1 MIYGSIDAAR
11 RNVGYALRVL
21 GRTPGLTLTVVV
33 TLALGI
39 GASSAVFTTVNAV
52 LLEPLPFPDADRLV
66 SVRQTRERAT
76 VANVAPIRLEEWNE
90 RNTTFEALMGYTT
103 QDAADTTADVPES
116 IRVAGVSPRL
126 IEVWG
131 IEPILGRR
139 FVAADHEAGAASVA
153 LIGESLWERR
163 FNRNPNVIGRI
174 IGAGDETAE
183 IVGVMPESF
192 AFPDADVEVW
202 AATTYE
208 PFVLGRNNAWFTSF
222 GRLKPGVTVEQAQA
236 DLRRVQAALAEQYPN
251 TDGALGVDVVA
262 LQTAT
267 VGRVRGSLWLLFGAV
282 SVLLLI
288 ACTNIASLLLARGA
302 ERQPQLAVRLA
313 LGASKASLVT
323 QMLAET
329 AILAVAGAGLG
340 LLVAEGV
347 TLGFRA
353 LAPNFPRLDDIAV
366 SFTTLLFTGAL
377 VVAVTLLCGL
387 APAIQNA
394 RAMNARMILETSRAQ
409 VSRRHS
415 LHWTFIGVQVALS
428 VALLAGAG
436 LLIRSFHQLSRVDVG
451 FDSANVLT
459 FRITGSFAESFESRV
474 QGVERMLEELAAL
487 PGVEGTAASSP
498 VPGVRNDGSGFQ
510 FGAGE
515 WLLADGSDPDVR
527 RIAEQRVVS
536 PSYFATMAIPMLAGE
551 PCRRQSAD
559 VIPELVVSQLFA
571 SRYLSGRAPVG
582 LVLQTPGG
590 SQQRIVGVAGNA
602 REFGL
607 DREPVPT
614 TYNCGTAVA
623 YPPLA
628 LLVRTTNDPMTM
640 VNAVRRRLAE
650 LEPQRSIYDVVPLAQ
665 RIGNEY
671 SADRLRTAV
680 TALFAGAALL
690 LVSLGV
696 YGTLSYVVSL
706 RRREIGLRV
715 ALGAVRSGITSHYL
729 RKAMKVVAIACVAGL
744 ALAFGVAR
752 GLATMLYGISPTDPA
767 TLTSVVVIVLIV
779 AGAAAVVPA
788 VRASRVDPM
797 TALREE

>member
-1 MIYGSIDAAR
+1 MIRGSIDAVS

-21 GRTPGLTLTVVV
+21 ARTPALTLTVVL
-33 TLALGI
+33 TLAVGI
-39 GASSAVFTTVNAV
+39 GASSAVFTAINAV

-66 SVRQTRERAT
+66 SVRQTRENAT
-76 VANVAPIRLEEWNE
+76 VANVAPVRLEEWNE
-90 RNTTFEALMGYTT
+90 RNSTFEALMGYTT
-103 QDAADTTADVPES
+103 QDAADTSADVPES

-139 FVAADHEAGAASVA
+139 FVAADHEAGAAPVA

-163 FNRNPNVIGRI
+163 FNRDPNVIGEI
-174 IGAGDETAE
+174 ISSGDQTAE
-183 IVGVMPESF
+183 IVGVMPSTF

-202 AATTYE
+202 GATTYA
-208 PFVLGRNNAWFTSF
+208 PFVLARFNAWYTSF

-236 DLRRVQAALAEQYPN
+236 DLRRIQAGLAEQYPD
-251 TDGALGVDVVA
+251 TDRVIGVDVVS
-262 LQTAT
+262 LKTTT
-267 VGRVRGSLWLLFGAV
+267 VGSVRGSLWLIFGAV

-288 ACTNIASLLLARGA
+288 ACTNIASLLLARAA
-302 ERQPQLAVRLA
+302 ERQPQVAVRLA
-313 LGASKASLVT
+313 LGASRASIAG
-323 QMLAET
+323 QMLTET
-329 AILAVAGAGLG
+329 ATLAVVGAGLG
-340 LLVAEGV
+340 LLVANGV

-353 LAPNFPRLDDIAV
+353 LAPNFPRLDAIAV
-366 SFTTLLFTGAL
+366 SDTTLLFTGAL

-394 RAMNARMILETSRAQ
+394 RATSARAILETSRSQ

-436 LLIRSFHQLSRVDVG
+436 LLIRSFQELSRVDTG
-451 FDSANVLT
+451 FDPTNVLT
-459 FRITGSFAESFESRV
+459 FKITGSFAESFESRV

-498 VPGVRNDGSGFQ
+498 VPGVLNDGSGFQ
-510 FGAGE
+510 FGATE
-515 WLLADGSDPDVR
+515 WQLADGGDPDMPA
-527 RIAEQRVVS
+527 IAEQRVVS
-536 PSYFATMAIPMLAGE
+536 PSYFATMAIPMLAGQT
-551 PCRRQSAD
+551 CRRQAAD
-559 VIPELVVSQLFA
+559 AIPEIVINQAFA
-571 SRYLSGRAPVG
+571 SRYLAGRPPIG
-582 LVLQTPGG
+582 SLLRTPGG
-590 SQQRIVGVAGNA
+590 NPSRIVGVAGNA
-602 REFGL
+602 RDFGL

-640 VNAVRRRLAE
+640 VNTVRRRLAE
-650 LEPQRSIYDVVPLAQ
+650 IEPQRSIYAVMPLEQ

-690 LVSLGV
+690 LVSLGM

-715 ALGAVRSGITSHYL
+715 ALGAVQSAITAHFL
-729 RKAMKVVAIACVAGL
+729 LKAMRVVGLACLAGL
-744 ALAFGVAR
+744 ALAFGVSR
-752 GLATMLYGISPTDPA
+752 GLASMLYGISPTDPV

-779 AGAAAVVPA
+779 AAAAALVPA